1 MIYKIQNLE
10 PQMNKVQFLE
20 VSEDVD
26 SQRIDNFLVGQFSK
40 LPRSLI
46 YRWIRKGELRVNKK
60 RVKQTS
66 RVTAGDIVRVPPF
79 SLEDDQKQIK
89 VSQSHLDFLEQR
101 ILYENDDY
109 IIIDKPSGMAVH
121 GGSGVNSGLVERLR
135 QLRPKARRLDLV
147 HRLDKETSG
156 CVVLAKKHSSLVYFF
171 DLFKQRKVNKIY
183 YAVVHG
189 KWDKNI
195 KEIDLPLKRTETKD
209 GQRLVKVD
217 KKEGKRALTRII
229 SVKDLGDYS
238 LLEIKL
244 ETGRTHQ
251 IRVHTKT
258 MGNPIVA
265 DKKYGNA
272 DKDQKLAA
280 KGIDKLLLHAGKL
293 EFFDEKQQQKISV
306 EAKLDDRF
314 NKFLVV

>member
-1 MIYKIQNLE
+1 
-10 PQMNKVQFLE
+10 MNKVQFLK
-20 VSEDVD
+20 VSEDVE
-26 SQRIDNFLVGQFSK
+26 SQRIDNFLIGQFSK
-40 LPRSLI
+40 LPKSLI

-66 RVTAGDIVRVPPF
+66 RVVAGDIVRVPPF

-156 CVVLAKKHSSLVYFF
+156 CVILAKKHSSLVYFF

-189 KWDKNI
+189 KWDNNI

-217 KKEGKRALTRII
+217 MKEGKRALTRII

-251 IRVHTKT
+251 IRVHTKVV
-258 MGNPIVA
+258 GNPVVA
-265 DKKYGNA
+265 DKKYGNVN
-272 DKDQKLAA
+272 KDQKLIT
-280 KGIDKLLLHAGKL
+280 KGVDKLLLHAGKL
-293 EFFDEKQQQKISV
+293 EFFDEKQQQEISIV
-306 EAKLDDRF
+306 AKLDDRF
-314 NKFLVV
+314 NRFLVV

>member
-1 MIYKIQNLE
+1 
-10 PQMNKVQFLE
+10 MNKVQFLK
-20 VSEDVD
+20 VSEDVE
-26 SQRIDNFLVGQFSK
+26 SQRIDNFLIGQFSK
-40 LPRSLI
+40 LPKSLI

-66 RVTAGDIVRVPPF
+66 RVVAGDIVRVPPF

-156 CVVLAKKHSSLVYFF
+156 CVILAKKHSSLVYFF

-189 KWDKNI
+189 KWDRNI

-229 SVKDLGDYS
+229 SVKGLGDYS

-272 DKDQKLAA
+272 DKDQKLAT

-314 NKFLVV
+314 NKFL

>member
-1 MIYKIQNLE
+1 MS
-10 PQMNKVQFLE
+10 KVQFLE

-26 SQRIDNFLVGQFSK
+26 SQRIDNFLIGQFSK
-40 LPRSLI
+40 LPKSLI

-66 RVTAGDIVRVPPF
+66 RVSAGDIVRVPPF

-109 IIIDKPSGMAVH
+109 IVVDKPSGMAVH

-217 KKEGKRALTRII
+217 KKEGKRALTKIVSI
-229 SVKDLGDYS
+229 KDLDDYS

-272 DKDQKLAA
+272 DKDQKLAI

-314 NKFLVV
+314 NKFL

>member
-1 MIYKIQNLE
+1 
-10 PQMNKVQFLE
+10 MNKVQFLE
-20 VSEDVD
+20 VSDDVEN
-26 SQRIDNFLVGQFSK
+26 QRIDNFLIGKFSQ
-40 LPRSLI
+40 LPKSLI

-66 RVTAGDIVRVPPF
+66 RVSAGDIVRIPPF
-79 SLEDDQKQIK
+79 SLEESQELIK
-89 VSQSHLDFLEQR
+89 VSQSHLDFLEQC

-109 IIIDKPSGMAVH
+109 IIVNKPSGMAVH

-156 CVVLAKKHSSLVYFF
+156 CVLLAKKHSSLVYFF

-189 KWDKNI
+189 KWDSNI

-209 GQRLVKVD
+209 GQRLVKID
-217 KKEGKRALTRII
+217 KKEGKKALTKII
-229 SVKDLGDYS
+229 SVKHLGDYS

-251 IRVHTKT
+251 IRVHTRA

-265 DKKYGNA
+265 DKKYGFV
-272 DKDQKLAA
+272 DKDKKLADN
-280 KGIDKLLLHAGKL
+280 GVDRLLLHAGRL
-293 EFFDEKQQQKISV
+293 EFFDEKLQRKITAV
-306 EAKLDDRF
+306 AELDNRF
-314 NKFLVV
+314 NKFLSN